1 MAKSLTIAEQNQL
14 LREAIQNGNLGFLVV
29 VTCEETQELV
39 LRYLMIND
47 DLFKSGAG
55 LFFEV
60 PQRDGI
66 SSHREFINVPFSSII
81 MPGKPGKQRSIFI
94 KDNNTGVNIIAKYVG
109 FHDEKTDCKTEEVTF
124 YFEVLI
130 RGNEEDKR
138 IVQLKDIQLKF
149 PSRAECLEQ
158 EEMFARKKQ
167 VGCLRF
173 PMTLPRGPENP
184 VPYPGFNLLD
194 IQVLF
199 KLCKKHRFTIGN
211 NYPFNN
217 LVIRFSACGPQTK
230 FYDDV
235 PKLTESEQED
245 FKNFE
250 GQYSKVLMGLPMVS
264 DIQRF
269 SDVTAQEVFLAQFEL
284 VKQFNVSSQC
294 ALTLPA
300 EYFTLP
306 EPKVILRKG
315 DDDFVQHSS
324 LKLLK

>member
-1 MAKSLTIAEQNQL
+1 MSYILEDRELNAL
-14 LREAIQNGNLGFLVV
+14 LRKLVDAGNLGFIVKH
-29 VTCEETQELV
+29 EGNIK
-39 LRYLMIND
+39 YLMIND
-47 DLFKSGAG
+47 ILVRQGLGA
-55 LFFEV
+55 FFM
-60 PQRDGI
+60 
-66 SSHREFINVPFSSII
+66 INGTFTPVSLNSII
-81 MPGKPGKQRSIFI
+81 MPGEPGMHRSIFI
-94 KDNNTGVNIIAKYVG
+94 KDNKTGVNIIAKYVG

-130 RGNEEDKR
+130 RGNEEYKR
-138 IVQLKDIQLKF
+138 IVPLKDIQLQF

-184 VPYPGFNLLD
+184 VPYPGLDLLD

-199 KLCKKHRFTIGN
+199 QLCKNYRFTIGY

-235 PKLTESEQED
+235 PELTESEQED
-245 FKNFE
+245 FKIFE

-264 DIQRF
+264 NIQRF

-294 ALTLPA
+294 ALTLLA

-315 DDDFVQHSS
+315 PHDFVPHSS
-324 LKLLK
+324 LEKPE